1 MGKGDLAP
9 MDKANMSK
17 ERPILFSALMV
28 KALLEGRKTQTRRIA
43 PISELDIKD
52 HGDGL
57 VCWHVGFS
65 KAIKGS
71 FGSYSGGK
79 FSADQARS
87 IIASQY
93 NPYGI
98 PGDRLWVR
106 ETWQPDAPRDGTWP
120 DVSFYGCKTAPLSLI
135 PERYQNPEN
144 CLFRASWQGPDLI
157 GWKPSIFMPRWA
169 SRITL
174 EIVSVRVEKLQNISQ
189 EDAIAEGAPP
199 SHPSIDRISR
209 EYGHTDFTRSWYAQ
223 LWEQINGAGSWEKN
237 PFVWVVEFKIVGK

>member
-17 ERPILFSALMV
+17 ERPILFSAPMV
-28 KALLEGRKTQTRRIA
+28 RAILDGKRTQTRRIA
-43 PISELDIKD
+43 PISELDIK
-52 HGDGL
+52 HLGDGCL
-57 VCWHVGFS
+57 CWHVGFS

-71 FGSYSGGK
+71 LGSYSGGR
-79 FSADQARS
+79 FSEDQARS

-106 ETWQPDAPRDGTWP
+106 ETFAIVPRTAYRCSEGVQQTFRPDDDHDAAIYRAGW
-120 DVSFYGCKTAPLSLI
+120 
-135 PERYQNPEN
+135 ERSKGG
-144 CLFRASWQGPDLI
+144 FVWR
-157 GWKPSIFMPRWA
+157 PSIFMPRWA

-174 EIVSVRVEKLQNISQ
+174 EIDRVRVERLQDISQ
-189 EDAIAEGAPP
+189 ADAIAEGAPP

-223 LWEQINGAGSWEKN
+223 LWEQKNGAGSWEKN
-237 PFVWVVEFKIVGK
+237 PFVWAIEFKIVRK

>member
-28 KALLEGRKTQTRRIA
+28 KALLEGSKTQTRRIVK
-43 PISELDIKD
+43 PRKSVNFGCLLYPNELAGEVNNGVMDN
-52 HGDGL
+52 
-57 VCWHVGFS
+57 CPWRP
-65 KAIKGS
+65 
-71 FGSYSGGK
+71 GG
-79 FSADQARS
+79 
-87 IIASQY
+87 
-93 NPYGI
+93 
-98 PGDRLWVR
+98 RLWVR
-106 ETWQPDAPRDGTWP
+106 ETWQPAAPRDGTWP

-174 EIVSVRVEKLQNISQ
+174 EIVNVRVEKLQDISD
-189 EDAIAEGAPP
+189 EDAIAEGIPRFGDGFGRW
-199 SHPSIDRISR
+199 HPDPDDINYTGTTKKPVLS
-209 EYGHTDFTRSWYAQ
+209 YMG
-223 LWEQINGAGSWEKN
+223 LWEYVNGPGSWDKN
-237 PFVWVVEFKIVGK
+237 PWVWVIEFKIVRE

>member
-1 MGKGDLAP
+1 
-9 MDKANMSK
+9 MDKANMIN
-17 ERPILFSALMV
+17 ERPILFSASMV
-28 KALLEGRKTQTRRIA
+28 RAILDGEKTQTRRIA

-52 HGDGL
+52 LGDGL

-71 FGSYSGGK
+71 LGSYGGGK

-93 NPYGI
+93 NPFGI

-106 ETWQPDAPRDGTWP
+106 ERCELTTEECEVGCLNIRYLADGKLRDVGTLPGDTPGLVNWINGRW
-120 DVSFYGCKTAPLSLI
+120 S
-135 PERYQNPEN
+135 R
-144 CLFRASWQGPDLI
+144 
-157 GWKPSIFMPRWA
+157 PSIYMSRWA

-174 EIVSVRVEKLQNISQ
+174 EIVRVRVERLQDISQ
-189 EDAIAEGAPP
+189 EDAIAEGSPP

-223 LWEQINGAGSWEKN
+223 LWEQINGAGSWDKN
-237 PFVWVVEFKIVGK
+237 PFVWVIEFKIVRK

>member
-28 KALLEGRKTQTRRIA
+28 KALLEGSKTQTRRIVK
-43 PISELDIKD
+43 PRKSVNFGCLLYPNELAGEVNNGVMDN
-52 HGDGL
+52 
-57 VCWHVGFS
+57 CPWRP
-65 KAIKGS
+65 
-71 FGSYSGGK
+71 GG
-79 FSADQARS
+79 
-87 IIASQY
+87 
-93 NPYGI
+93 
-98 PGDRLWVR
+98 RLWVR
-106 ETWQPDAPRDGTWP
+106 ETWQPAAPRDGTWP

>member
-1 MGKGDLAP
+1 
-9 MDKANMSK
+9 MSK

-28 KALLEGRKTQTRRIA
+28 KALLEGSKTQTRRIA

-52 HGDGL
+52 LGDGL

-71 FGSYSGGK
+71 LGSYSGGK

-93 NPYGI
+93 NPFGI

-157 GWKPSIFMPRWA
+157 RWKPSIFMPRWA

-174 EIVSVRVEKLQNISQ
+174 EIVNVRVEKLQDISD
-189 EDAIAEGAPP
+189 EDAIAEGIPRFGDGFGRW
-199 SHPSIDRISR
+199 HPDPDDINYTGTTKKPVLS
-209 EYGHTDFTRSWYAQ
+209 YMG
-223 LWEQINGAGSWEKN
+223 LWEFINGPGSWAKN
-237 PFVWVVEFKIVGK
+237 PWVWVIEFKTVSK